1 MSKISL
7 PQKNIQINGGKRF
20 VFTMSAIIA
29 AISSAVAYGASLVT
43 FSNVVTAIGL
53 ASLAY
58 EVGKEITKETT
69 PDELEKGWVI
79 IKPKIR
85 QSKINSRSVA
95 GPMRQMNRRPSV

>member
-43 FSNVVTAIGL
+43 FPNVVAAITL
-53 ASLAY
+53 ASGCCLC
-58 EVGKEITKETT
+58 
-69 PDELEKGWVI
+69 
-79 IKPKIR
+79 PKYHLVKAISISLHI
-85 QSKINSRSVA
+85 QSC
-95 GPMRQMNRRPSV
+95 

>member
-43 FSNVVTAIGL
+43 FPNVVAAITL
-53 ASLAY
+53 ASVAY

-79 IKPKIR
+79 ELV
-85 QSKINSRSVA
+85 SKELNHLAAILHVYA
-95 GPMRQMNRRPSV
+95 WGLIFMK

>member
-29 AISSAVAYGASLVT
+29 AISSAVAYGATLVT
-43 FSNVVTAIGL
+43 FPNVVAAITL
-53 ASLAY
+53 ASVAY

-79 IKPKIR
+79 IRPR
-85 QSKINSRSVA
+85 LLLSRLFTFHILPFVLTIIK
-95 GPMRQMNRRPSV
+95 